1 MYDSQTLD
9 EILNVTL
16 SGAFRCLDVAD
27 VDSNG
32 NLEILLGEGG
42 VSVGSMSFH
51 GHLYIYDSAGTQVY
65 ASANLGRPIYNIEV
79 ADLDDDGKL
88 EIVMTSDRIEIW
100 DADTK
105 DSIWSTSN
113 TLIDVGEDDALV
125 LADLDNDGNLD
136 IITRATSFSANN
148 RVLVY
153 NVNGVVPDD
162 GNGDGNGNGNGDG
175 QEDDSDTPFPGFVVI
190 VFTVTVLAVIIARKR

>member
-1 MYDSQTLD
+1 
-9 EILNVTL
+9 
-16 SGAFRCLDVAD
+16 
-27 VDSNG
+27 
-32 NLEILLGEGG
+32 
-42 VSVGSMSFH
+42 
-51 GHLYIYDSAGTQVY
+51 
-65 ASANLGRPIYNIEV
+65 
-79 ADLDDDGKL
+79 
-88 EIVMTSDRIEIW
+88 MTSDRIEIW